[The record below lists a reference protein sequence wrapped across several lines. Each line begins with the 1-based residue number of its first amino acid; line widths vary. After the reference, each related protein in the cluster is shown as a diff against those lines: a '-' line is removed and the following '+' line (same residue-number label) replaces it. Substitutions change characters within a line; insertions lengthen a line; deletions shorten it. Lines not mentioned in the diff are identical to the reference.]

1 MPIRVDSAS
10 ALRLGENLLAGAGTA
25 AMSVVRHV
33 PLRAL
38 LWGLSGFGAGLLAV
52 LLSALLAW
60 LTLGS
65 AGQLFAGPRIAVP
78 LLLPLLG
85 AALFFV
91 HGLHRGVAHAALALE
106 AQWGLVAQIV
116 DRVVALVD
124 QHLGARLHNLPLA
137 QAEAAIKQ
145 GVQRFLGSEAS
156 PAGGLLGWVVAKVR
170 SLVTAKVETCLL
182 AAYRAEQSEQ
192 GGGGVDLAKVR
203 ERTVAEVS
211 GHLAELVLGPLR
223 SQLIVLLLL
232 FFGLG
237 IGWFH
242 LGLAI
247 VALLR

>member
-1 MPIRVDSAS
+1 M
-10 ALRLGENLLAGAGTA
+10 
-25 AMSVVRHV
+25 
-33 PLRAL
+33 
-38 LWGLSGFGAGLLAV
+38 
-52 LLSALLAW
+52 
-60 LTLGS
+60 
-65 AGQLFAGPRIAVP
+65 P

-91 HGLHRGVAHAALALE
+91 HGLHRGVAQAALALE

-116 DRVVALVD
+116 DRVIGVIG

-145 GVQRFLGSEAS
+145 GVQGFLGSEAS
-156 PAGGLLGWVVAKVR
+156 PPGGLRGWVVTKVR

-182 AAYRAEQSEQ
+182 AAYRAEQGEQ

-203 ERTVAEVS
+203 DRCVAEVS
-211 GHLAELVLGPLR
+211 GHLAELVLGPLG
-223 SQLIVLLLL
+223 SQLGVLLLV

-242 LGLAI
+242 LGLGI